1 MTTTD
6 IDHELLDRC
15 LSGNKQSWEDFV
27 DRFLGLV
34 LHVIDHTSSIRSRE
48 LSANQRDSICEEV
61 FTAIHHDDF
70 RLLCTYDRRSN
81 LATYLT
87 VVVRRIVV
95 RQMINDGYF
104 AVDARTTLPSQQQQR
119 RAA

>member
-6 IDHELLDRC
+6 IDQELLNRC

-34 LHVIDHTSSIRSRE
+34 LHVIDHTSSVRSRE
-48 LSANQRDSICEEV
+48 LSVNQRDSICEEV
-61 FTAIHHDDF
+61 FTAIHHDNF
-70 RLLCTYDRRSN
+70 RLLCAYDRRSN

-95 RQMINDGYF
+95 RQMINTGYF
-104 AVDARTTLPSQQQQR
+104 TVETLAIRPPQQQR
-119 RAA
+119 CAA